1 MCTNEQATKR
11 GWVFCCCCCCC
22 YCFKNKRNL
31 HVKLMVLTGSRTK
44 WRDLGGRGDLPP
56 LPPRKAPSLPPLC
69 LHSEDN
75 TTTGIAVKNPGK
87 SVPVGFI
94 LDQTGEGLQS
104 VQRSFSVKSQNS
116 LALTSV
122 KEAAIVLCL
131 GAEVGCAVE
140 KDLLLFKDFFFF
152 HANALDC
159 LTRESSLASTC
170 ACATV
175 HKSPSASTHRVRK
188 TYSVC

>member
-44 WRDLGGRGDLPP
+44 WRDLGGGGDLPP

-140 KDLLLFKDFFFF
+140 KDLLLFKDFFFSCKRLRLP
-152 HANALDC
+152 H
-159 LTRESSLASTC
+159 TREFFSFNLRLCHSAQ
-170 ACATV
+170 
-175 HKSPSASTHRVRK
+175 KSQCLDTQG
-188 TYSVC
+188 